1 MHASRFAVIAIAAL
15 GISCAGLVHAKEAA
29 KERAPSVKV
38 LLDNEKVKVT
48 ENTFRPGDV
57 SRSQRPARTTYYI
70 KGGTMERT
78 SPDGK
83 KTSYERKT
91 GTAHWIEADSDI
103 VTNIGKTTV
112 VLISVQRK

>member
-1 MHASRFAVIAIAAL
+1 MHASRFAVIAIATL

-57 SRSQRPARTTYYI
+57 
-70 KGGTMERT
+70 
-78 SPDGK
+78 
-83 KTSYERKT
+83 
-91 GTAHWIEADSDI
+91 
-103 VTNIGKTTV
+103 
-112 VLISVQRK
+112 